1 MLLPDQAL
9 CSLSHKSGSDTLLCR
24 LNPNQPVPLEK
35 LRDLGVLYWKLDAD
49 NHETDPKL
57 AAIRKARGYSYQV
70 KFSLCSSLW

>member
-1 MLLPDQAL
+1 MVLDRPSMHSVRSNSQPQSIDLLTYIL
-9 CSLSHKSGSDTLLCR
+9 IR

-70 KFSLCSSLW
+70 SP